1 MEFINEGLIG
11 SLIEDTALQNSA
23 FQNEVIEK
31 SLEAK
36 GLTLRESAALLNIES
51 GELLEK
57 LFDAASKVK
66 EKIYG
71 NRLVL
76 FAPLYVMNRHVNN
89 CLYCTFRKDNKE
101 LIRKALS
108 IEEIKEEAEFLIRH
122 VHKKIL
128 LVAGERSQK
137 SFLDYVGEAI
147 DSIYKIKIES
157 SNIRRINVNAVPLS
171 VEGFKRLEG
180 FGIGTYQC
188 FQETYHF
195 ETYVKMHPEGP
206 KVDAEQRM
214 FTINQFLCN

>member
-1 MEFINEGLIG
+1 MEFINEGLVS

-71 NRLVL
+71 SRLLL
-76 FAPLYVMNRHVNN
+76 FALLYVTNRCVNN
-89 CLYCTFRKDNKE
+89 CLYCAFGKDNKK
-101 LIRKALS
+101 LIRKTLS
-108 IEEIKEEAEFLIRH
+108 IEEIKVEAEFLIRH
-122 VHKKIL
+122 GHKRIL
-128 LVAGERSQK
+128 LVAGKHSQK
-137 SFLDYVGEAI
+137 SFLNYVGEAI
-147 DSIYKIKIES
+147 DSIYKIKIEGG
-157 SNIRRINVNAVPLS
+157 NIRRINVNTAPLS
-171 VEGFKRLEG
+171 VEGFKRLKG

-188 FQETYHF
+188 FRKPTILRLML
-195 ETYVKMHPEGP
+195 KCIP
-206 KVDAEQRM
+206 KGLKLMQSKDM